1 MAFGNGPRI
10 VTDGLILAV
19 DASDGNSYVSGS
31 TTWTSLLGT
40 YSGSLFQSCSFSTGS
55 PAAFVNNINSF
66 QSQSAYLTVNDL
78 QLFDQTN
85 YTMDFWVKLRS
96 GNVSTLHSLAGWIS
110 TSPWLL
116 LNVSAND
123 GSSWYLSFRE
133 FSTATYYNFTAV
145 TDYNIQNNWTNI
157 TLTADTSRNISF
169 YLNGNFRQTTTMAS
183 SSFMRVT
190 RIMGGYQSGFNEY
203 NLQGSMASAKFYNKT
218 LSAAEIQQNYT
229 TLKSRFNI

>member
-1 MAFGNGPRI
+1 MASIGGSNAVKNGL
-10 VTDGLILAV
+10 VLSL
-19 DASDGNSYVSGS
+19 DAANARSYVSGS

-40 YSGSLFQSCSFSTGS
+40 YSGSLFQSCSFATGS

-66 QSQSAYLTVNDL
+66 QSQSAYLTINDL

-96 GNVSTLHSLAGWIS
+96 GNISTLHSLAGWIS

-133 FSTATYYNFTAV
+133 FSTATYYNFAAV

-169 YLNGNFRQTTTMAS
+169 YLNGYFRQTTTMAS

-203 NLQGSMASAKFYNKT
+203 NLQGSMASAKFYSTALTADQIN
-218 LSAAEIQQNYT
+218 QNFNAT
-229 TLKSRFNI
+229 KGRFNL